1 MSVFNGVGRLAWAS
15 FSDKVGR
22 TTVYIIFFVVQIIC
36 LAFLIGTKNPVFF
49 MILVFLIL
57 SCYGGGFS
65 NMPALLGDLFGTKEV
80 GAIHGYILTAW
91 AVAGIVGPMLIAY
104 VRQTTG
110 HFGYALLVFIIL
122 LIVALIISILLLI
135 DIKRLK
141 KAKNKSC

>member
-1 MSVFNGVGRLAWAS
+1 
-15 FSDKVGR
+15 
-22 TTVYIIFFVVQIIC
+22 
-36 LAFLIGTKNPVFF
+36 
-49 MILVFLIL
+49 
-57 SCYGGGFS
+57 
-65 NMPALLGDLFGTKEV
+65 MPALLGDLFGTKEV